1 MRIKF
6 ISLLKGTASP
16 LNKELPDTIAD
27 NISSIGDV
35 EVVDNAPDLVHVF
48 GKWSGTTA
56 TTMKGYTHK
65 GIPVVFTS
73 ANGLVDVLPP
83 HSLMLAPTVFHC
95 CGPAEAE
102 LIKKLLPKASVKVI
116 ANEQFT
122 LTTDRTTML
131 RQFNDL
137 YANVYNEHEAKV
149 MSEINS
155 KVRTLNI
162 SDHAINE
169 ICSQLLYLQYA
180 FRRETIRQR
189 LLDNLSD
196 TLINSNYDE
205 ESMRQ
210 ALDTLKIS
218 SFATSVMALLESKSH
233 LTEGFMPIAASDDKT
248 TKQMQKHII

>member
-35 EVVDNAPDLVHVF
+35 KVVDNAPDLVHVF

-95 CGPAEAE
+95 CGPAEAG

-137 YANVYNEHEAKV
+137 YAKVYNEHEAKV
-149 MSEINS
+149 MSEINN

-205 ESMRQ
+205 EAMRQ

-218 SFATSVMALLESKSH
+218 PFTASVMALLESNSH
-233 LTEGFMPIAASDDKT
+233 LTEGFMPIAASADKT